1 MRKEKEAWYNTSFE
15 LFTKR
20 VGANEEDC
28 NANSRSVFDPRPIE
42 FFTIDNDTL
51 AHFRCDLLSF
61 GEPSVFLG
69 ILLPSAKKIKHD
81 HTYSLSPQSENKIDY
96 VPIEK
101 SSASEDQELLAV
113 KK

>member
-1 MRKEKEAWYNTSFE
+1 MNLSLRKQE
-15 LFTKR
+15 LIK
-20 VGANEEDC
+20 EDC

-42 FFTIDNDTL
+42 FFTIDNDAL

-101 SSASEDQELLAV
+101 SSTSEDQELPAV